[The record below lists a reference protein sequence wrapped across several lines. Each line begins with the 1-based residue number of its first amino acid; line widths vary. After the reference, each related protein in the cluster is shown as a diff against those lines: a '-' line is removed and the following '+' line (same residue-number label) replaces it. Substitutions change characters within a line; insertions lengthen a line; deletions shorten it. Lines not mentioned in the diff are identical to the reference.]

1 MLAEPMAP
9 PFSQGIFLLPASE
22 APLTPMSPSTAPAPQ
37 NPRLILP
44 AAYHNDERILKI
56 INQEVADELRKY
68 LKHDLDV
75 TRLNLVHKHLWMAGL
90 PQISRPLHGHVMI
103 GRQIVI
109 TERADLH
116 LVWHDNTIYLKPLP
130 DYLLAYEIWA
140 DTITKDKDLFED
152 ASGFLYSYMWLICH
166 KSDWK
171 IAHDLG
177 LLSEAVHWEKWIT
190 FSKAVLENLDHKDL
204 RHISPRYLYG
214 ELRLGRLDMVYGF
227 CRKTTNLK
235 ILIRGYQYSYHQYS
249 PFIERNFAW
258 VLTAII
264 YVTIVLTAMQ
274 VGLATQSLR
283 DNVPFNRASYGFT
296 VFSIL
301 APIVILFVAAII
313 IFVLVFFNWQYTTKR
328 RRAAYDKYPSI
339 FMSDK
344 LREFK
349 H

>member
-1 MLAEPMAP
+1 MTTGDNLNHQSPTMQSDGTQSMLAEPMAP
-9 PFSQGIFLLPASE
+9 PFNQGIFSLPSSE
-22 APLTPMSPSTAPAPQ
+22 APLTPMSPSTAPTAQ

-44 AAYHNDERILKI
+44 ATYHNDERILKI
-56 INQEVADELRKY
+56 INQAKTDELRKY

-75 TRLNLVHKHLWMAGL
+75 ARLNLVHKHLWMTGL

-116 LVWHDNTIYLKPLP
+116 LVWHGNTIYLKPLP

-140 DTITKDKDLFED
+140 DTITKDKGLFED

-177 LLSEAVHWEKWIT
+177 LL
-190 FSKAVLENLDHKDL
+190 F

-214 ELRLGRLDMVYGF
+214 ELRLGRLDMVYRF

-249 PFIERNFAW
+249 SFIERNFAW

-274 VGLATQSLR
+274 VGLATEDLR
-283 DNVPFNRASYGFT
+283 DNVPFNRVSYGFT
-296 VFSIL
+296 IFSIL
-301 APIVILFVAAII
+301 APIIILFVAAMI
-313 IFVLVFFNWQYTTKR
+313 IFVLVLFNWQYTMKR

-339 FMSDK
+339 FMNDK
-344 LREFK
+344 LRELK